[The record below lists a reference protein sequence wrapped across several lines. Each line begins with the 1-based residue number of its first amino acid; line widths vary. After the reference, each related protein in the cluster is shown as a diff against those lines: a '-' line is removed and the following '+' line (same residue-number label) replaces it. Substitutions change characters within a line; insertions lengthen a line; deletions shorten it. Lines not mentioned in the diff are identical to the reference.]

1 MNEQDKIISE
11 AANWAVRVEA
21 GLSGADQD
29 AFLDWFTA
37 DPRHAEEYDRQRANW
52 SRLDILADWRPE
64 HAVRPNR
71 DLLAP
76 RRETLWSRF
85 QKHYRLIAGVSFG
98 AAGVAAACA
107 ALAVFGPF
115 QSPANPAA
123 GGETP
128 APTVYAATNAI
139 STIEQTKLD
148 DGTIVELNRGASIT
162 VTYTAAERHV
172 KLNHGEVNFTV
183 AKDPSRPFIVNI
195 DGVNVRAIGTSFNVR
210 RGGDAVE
217 VLVTS
222 GLVRV
227 NASDNEPAAPGNQV
241 APQQDDSLVKAG
253 QLAVVSLAAQGP
265 GMSVQTVA
273 SDKIEN
279 MIAWHPRQIDI
290 ASQPLA
296 SVVAEFNRR
305 NAPIQIVIADPELAK
320 TEVSATLRSDQVE
333 NFVRL
338 LEGDFRMKVE
348 RAGNQVTL
356 HKKRRG

>member
-11 AANWAVRVEA
+11 ASSWAVRVEA

-64 HAVRPNR
+64 HSTRPNR

-76 RRETLWSRF
+76 RRETLWGWLR
-85 QKHYRLIAGVSFG
+85 KHRRMITGASLGLAG
-98 AAGVAAACA
+98 AAACA
-107 ALAVFGPF
+107 VLLMVGIFQPTATPPLA
-115 QSPANPAA
+115 
-123 GGETP
+123 TP
-128 APTVYAATNAI
+128 GSAVYAAKDAI

-162 VTYTAAERHV
+162 VTYTATERHV
-172 KLNHGEVNFTV
+172 KLNHGEVNFNV

-195 DGVNVRAIGTSFNVR
+195 DGVNVRALGTSFNVR

-227 NASDNEPAAPGNQV
+227 DANDGEPAAPSGGQP
-241 APQQDDSLVKAG
+241 ATQEDSLVKAG
-253 QLAVVSLAAQGP
+253 QLAVVSFAAQSP
-265 GMSVQTVA
+265 SMSVRTVE

-279 MIAWHPRQIDI
+279 MIAWHPRLIDI
-290 ASQPLA
+290 AEQPLA

-305 NAPIQIVIADPELAK
+305 NAPIRIVIADPELAQA
-320 TEVSATLRSDQVE
+320 EISATLRSDQVE

-338 LEGDFRMKVE
+338 LEGDSRMKVE
-348 RAGNQVTL
+348 RDGNQVTL